1 MKMGKSNKKGFSL
14 LELILVLGVGSMI
27 TFVKFQDMK
36 NEQDD
41 FTAKT
46 AGQQINQIGQAVN
59 GYISLRYDKISTL
72 TASSNQSSDPGPR
85 TCNATGCEITYAT
98 LVNESLLP
106 DTFNGINIYKSPYKI
121 LLKRDGT
128 APNYVINGLITTSSA
143 WSEGGKIR
151 YDLLGKAMQTAG
163 IDSGM
168 TRTAS
173 SVAGFQG
180 QWSEPSTAYNNI
192 NSEGLLAFRVGFN
205 SSLYSVYLRR
215 DGTLPMTGDLNMG
228 GKSVYNA
235 QNITAAGTTT
245 TGVLNT
251 NGAATVGTT
260 LNVGGATT
268 LTGPLAANNTLTVA
282 GTSNLKGAA
291 TLGSALNV
299 AGATTLTGAVNASNS
314 LTVAGISSL
323 KGAAALGSTL
333 DVAGATKLTGAVNAN
348 NALTVAGTSTLT
360 GAVTAKSTITASGN
374 IISSDQVKGATV
386 ASTGRM
392 TVGEFLQISGTA
404 TAGAGCS
411 PNGLQ
416 GRTSEGA
423 ILSCVN
429 GVWTG
434 TVVNGRY
441 ISAGTHNG
449 SYSGSNNTGKSFKL
463 YVFGGNPPPSKISS
477 GNADNCVNTYALTGI
492 VNGVMVANA
501 VSGNSE
507 WNKSGSIAFD
517 VPAGASWSIVSN
529 GMRGYGCGPGNF
541 SVVSYQ

>member
-1 MKMGKSNKKGFSL
+1 MGKSNKKGFSL

-106 DTFNGINIYKSPYKI
+106 DTFNGMNIYKSPYKI
-121 LLKRDGT
+121 LLKRNGT

-192 NSEGLLAFRVGFN
+192 TSEGLLAFRVGFN

-228 GKSVYNA
+228 GQSVYNA

-245 TGVLNT
+245 TGVLKT

-268 LTGPLAANNTLTVA
+268 LTGPLAASNTLAVA

-299 AGATTLTGAVNASNS
+299 AGATTLTGAVNASNT

-333 DVAGATKLTGAVNAN
+333 NVAGVTTLTGAVNAN
-348 NALTVAGTSTLT
+348 NALTVAGTSTLKGAASFASTLSVAGASTLT

-374 IISSDQVKGATV
+374 IISSGQVKGVTV

-392 TVGEFLQISGTA
+392 TAGEFLQISGTA
-404 TAGAGCS
+404 TAGASCS
-411 PNGLQ
+411 PAGLQ
-416 GRTSEGA
+416 GKNSAGA
-423 ILSCVN
+423 LLSCVN
-429 GVWTG
+429 GKWTAASGASVAMCYEACGGSYPKDLGSIRPGGGTG
-434 TVVNGRY
+434 T
-441 ISAGTHNG
+441 
-449 SYSGSNNTGKSFKL
+449 
-463 YVFGGNPPPSKISS
+463 SS
-477 GNADNCVNTYALTGI
+477 GNFTALGYQCSGGFTNYGSNSSP
-492 VNGVMVANA
+492 VHFCSAN
-501 VSGNSE
+501 
-507 WNKSGSIAFD
+507 
-517 VPAGASWSIVSN
+517 
-529 GMRGYGCGPGNF
+529 
-541 SVVSYQ
+541 